1 VLRQLQQM
9 LHRVLVRTHTM
20 KSPPG
25 AGPVDY

>member
-1 VLRQLQQM
+1 VK
-9 LHRVLVRTHTM
+9 RVLVRTHTM